1 MTALASIGN
10 GSQFQIESAT
20 PGTFTTIAEVSEIT
34 PPNETVNAVTYSTLD
49 SPYMKA
55 VAGIIDPGEASFEM
69 TFLPGSASETLIV
82 TALHA
87 REAKTFRIVFP
98 NLATWTFEGIITGYE
113 PAAPNDDRMTAT
125 VTIKV
130 SGAVLR
136 END

>member
-1 MTALASIGN
+1 MTTLGSIGN

-34 PPNETVNAVTYSTLD
+34 PPNETVNAVTYASLD

-55 VAGIIDPGEASFEM
+55 LAGIIDPGEASFEM
-69 TFLPGSASETLIV
+69 SFVPGSSSETLIV
-82 TALHA
+82 TTLHA
-87 REAKTFRIVFP
+87 RAVKKFRIVFP
-98 NLATWTFEGIITGYE
+98 NLATWTFDGIVTGYE
-113 PAAPNDDRMTAT
+113 PATPNDDRMTAT

-136 END
+136 EDD